1 MTIKDNEP
9 APAQDMAS
17 ALLGIEGVTVTEAE
31 EEADGRLSVWARI
44 TGPAACPG
52 CATISERVHEWVV
65 TRPRDV
71 RYGGREICLF
81 LVKRRLE
88 CAEEDCPQGTFTEW
102 APQVPPRCAITRRLL
117 EHAGNEVAG
126 RGITPAESA
135 RHNGISWPSVHGAF
149 AGQADEILGD
159 EPGQVSHLGID
170 EHRRGRPRWR
180 RDTDTGE
187 TVQLA
192 DRWHTCFYDLSGN
205 QGMLGQAEGRTSDD
219 ASYWL
224 AGATPAWRDAVRVVA
239 IDMCTIYLS
248 AVRRMLPRAQVA
260 VDLFH
265 VVQLAVKAVGD
276 VRRRAIR
283 EKYGRR
289 GKAGDPEYG
298 IKHLLE
304 QNLENLS
311 PDNFAKIIETLDSD
325 RHGQQIALAWIAKE
339 KLRDALN
346 IRARITG
353 STPCGR
359 QVRGRLFAFYDWCA
373 QNERV
378 TELIV
383 LAGTI
388 SRWEDQ
394 IVTAVITGVTN
405 ARSESLNRIA
415 KLEARHAYG
424 FRNPANQR
432 RRVRIACTRG
442 TRRNKPSPTAK
453 TTHIVT
459 MQQHAPG

>member
-1 MTIKDNEP
+1 VTIKNNDGP

-17 ALLGIEGVTVTEAE
+17 ALLGIDGVTVTEVE
-31 EEADGRLSVWARI
+31 EEGDGRLSVWARVA
-44 TGPAACPG
+44 GPAACPA
-52 CATISERVHEWVV
+52 CAVISERVHEWVV

-71 RYGGREICLF
+71 RSGGREIGFF

-88 CAEEDCPQGTFTEW
+88 CAEAGCPQGTFTEW

-117 EHAGNEVAG
+117 EHAGNEVTE

-135 RHNGISWPSVHGAF
+135 RHNGISWPSAHAAF
-149 AGQADEILGD
+149 AEQADEILGGD
-159 EPGQVSHLGID
+159 PAQVPHLGID

-180 RDTDTGE
+180 KDTDTGE

-192 DRWHTCFYDLSGN
+192 DRWHTCFCDLSGN
-205 QGMLGQAEGRTSDD
+205 QGMLGQAEGRTADD

-224 AGATPAWRDAVRVVA
+224 AGATPAWRDAVQVVA

-265 VVQLAVKAVGD
+265 VVQLAVKAMHD

-289 GKAGDPEYG
+289 GRSGDPEYG

-304 QNLENLS
+304 QNLESLS
-311 PDNFAKIIETLDSD
+311 TEQFEKIITTLDSD
-325 RHGQQIALAWIAKE
+325 REGQQIALAWIAKE

-346 IRARITG
+346 LRARITG
-353 STPCGR
+353 SVPCER
-359 QVRGRLFAFYDWCA
+359 QVRDRLFAFYDWCA
-373 QNERV
+373 QNEQV
-378 TELIV
+378 TELTT
-383 LAGTI
+383 LAATI
-388 SRWEDQ
+388 SRWEGQ

-415 KLEARHAYG
+415 KLEARKAYG
-424 FRNPANQR
+424 FRNPASQR

-442 TRRNKPSPTAK
+442 ARRK
-453 TTHIVT
+453 
-459 MQQHAPG
+459 AP